1 LKKARDTFEI
11 TIKKMTKIQVQGH
24 WSQGTMG
31 ANPPLFGKNLEK
43 AELQLGSN
51 IFSVGQGGMMAGF
64 EACPLFSGLS

>member
-1 LKKARDTFEI
+1 MKKARDTFEI
-11 TIKKMTKIQVQGH
+11 TIKKMTKIQVQGR

-31 ANPPLFGKNLEK
+31 ANPPPFGKNLEK

-64 EACPLFSGLS
+64 EAK

>member
-1 LKKARDTFEI
+1 MKKARDTFEI

-64 EACPLFSGLS
+64 EAK